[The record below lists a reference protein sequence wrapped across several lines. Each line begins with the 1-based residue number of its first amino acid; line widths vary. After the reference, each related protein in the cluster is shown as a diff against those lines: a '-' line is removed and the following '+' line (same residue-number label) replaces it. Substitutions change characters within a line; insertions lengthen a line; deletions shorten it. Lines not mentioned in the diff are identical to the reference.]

1 MSTVLYTD
9 VLSPKKLGT
18 AVRLGL
24 HTDSLSHLAFDD
36 MLDACVDLGISD
48 LEFPVGGWSTAPHC
62 EAATLLAD
70 DPALEAFTGAVTSR
84 GLQICAVN
92 ANGNQLHPVTGA
104 DDDRTLRTAVDLA
117 ERLGA
122 PTVVCMSGL
131 PEGVK
136 GDRTPNWVTTAW
148 PPETQEILSY
158 QWNEVALP
166 YWRELASYGADRG
179 VRFAIEM
186 HGNQLVYNARTMA
199 RLRSEIGDAVGANL
213 DTSHPMWQG
222 ADPRDVVDVLGD
234 SIYHVHAKDLRL
246 VPRVVGPNGVLDTTD
261 ITHPQDRAWNFVTL
275 GSGHPGGA
283 PFWGQLLSD
292 LRMNGYDGVISI
304 EHEDLVMDA
313 VEGVRHTVELLDH
326 VLPREAAS
334 WKPADI

>member
-1 MSTVLYTD
+1 M
-9 VLSPKKLGT
+9 
-18 AVRLGL
+18 RLGL
-24 HTDSLSHLAFDD
+24 HTDSLSHLSFEM
-36 MLDACVDLGISD
+36 MLDTCVELGITD

-62 EAATLLAD
+62 DAASMLEDDKSLA
-70 DPALEAFTGAVTSR
+70 AFTDAVTSR
-84 GLQICAVN
+84 ELRICAIN

-104 DDDRTLRTAVDLA
+104 DDDQTLRRAVELA
-117 ERLGA
+117 ERVSA

-131 PEGVK
+131 PQGTK

-148 PPETQEILSY
+148 PPETQEILAY
-158 QWNEVALP
+158 QWNDVALP
-166 YWRELASYGADRG
+166 YWHDMAEFGAARG
-179 VRFAIEM
+179 VRFAVEM
-186 HGNQLVYNARTMA
+186 HGNQLVYNARTMS
-199 RLRSEIGDAVGANL
+199 RLREEIGDSVGANL

-222 ADPRDVVDVLGD
+222 ADPRDVVDALGG

-246 VPRVVGPNGVLDTTD
+246 MPRVVGPHGVLDTTD
-261 ITHPQDRAWNFVTL
+261 IIHPRDRAWNFVTL
-275 GSGHPGGA
+275 GSGHPGGV

-292 LRMNGYDGVISI
+292 LRMTGYDGVISI

-326 VLPREAAS
+326 VMPREAAS